1 MAFAVRRQLQ
11 MADNYLENK
20 MAEFREG
27 RTVVRRPS
35 ASLESLLKNAGG
47 MISPPDAISAH
58 GCSGRG
64 PSEMGGAVRPARG
77 GDIIPPAELVMPA
90 QIEAV
95 VRAANLLPEA
105 AVFRFD
111 TDENEGIIRLLG
123 PSSPRKH
130 LLDAGQLILAMR
142 LKAAELHLQ
151 CAVEYRPESTTPA
164 NPLIATIK
172 LYK

>member
-1 MAFAVRRQLQ
+1 

-35 ASLESLLKNAGG
+35 ASLESLLNAVAGSGGETLPEPGPSKNA
-47 MISPPDAISAH
+47 I
-58 GCSGRG
+58 
-64 PSEMGGAVRPARG
+64 
-77 GDIIPPAELVMPA
+77 MPA
-90 QIEAV
+90 QIDAV

-111 TDENEGIIRLLG
+111 IDENEGIIRLLG
-123 PSSPRKH
+123 PSSPRKQ

>member
-1 MAFAVRRQLQ
+1 

-35 ASLESLLKNAGG
+35 ASLETLLQKTGGVVSSPQAGLTA
-47 MISPPDAISAH
+47 PP
-58 GCSGRG
+58 SGAG
-64 PSEMGGAVRPARG
+64 PLPLHPRADMASGEDTM
-77 GDIIPPAELVMPA
+77 PPMPV
-90 QIEAV
+90 QVQAV
-95 VRAANLLPEA
+95 VRAANILKEA
-105 AVFRFD
+105 ESFRFEM
-111 TDENEGIIRLLG
+111 DEIEGIIRLLG